1 MVTGPSST
9 PPGIGWTLTGGEIDG
24 SQITWTPKL
33 SGNFTVRVEVNNAGP
48 EGSATVSGTKDVEQT
63 DLIALSPTIDPHD
76 VSTIEIVI
84 VEN

>member
-9 PPGIGWTLTGGEIDG
+9 PPGIGWTLTGDRIER
-24 SQITWTPKL
+24 SKITWTPKL
-33 SGNFTVRVEVNNAGP
+33 SGSFNVKVEINNAGP
-48 EGSATVSGTKDVEQT
+48 EGSSNVSGIQDIEQT
-63 DLIALSPTIDPHD
+63 DLVALSPTIDLAD